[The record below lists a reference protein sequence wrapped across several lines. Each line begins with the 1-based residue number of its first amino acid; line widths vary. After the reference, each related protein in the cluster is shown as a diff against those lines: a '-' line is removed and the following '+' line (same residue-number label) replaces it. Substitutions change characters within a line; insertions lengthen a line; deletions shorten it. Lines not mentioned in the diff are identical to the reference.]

1 MQRAVLARE
10 LGDSTRQEDAVNVL
24 IVANPVFGLDF
35 ASVADIH
42 ARLLQA
48 RALGTAIL
56 LVSEDLDE
64 LLELSDRILVM
75 TDGAIVHA
83 NDAASAD
90 RAELGRWMAGHG
102 QRGNPSTTPDT
113 QLETA

>member
-1 MQRAVLARE
+1 M
-10 LGDSTRQEDAVNVL
+10 
-24 IVANPVFGLDF
+24 FGLDF

-48 RALGTAIL
+48 RALGAAIL

-83 NDAASAD
+83 TDAACAD

-102 QRGNPSTTPDT
+102 QHAETPAT
-113 QLETA
+113 SGHNAQLETA